1 AIFSTSAQDVALLRE
16 ASHFSERR
24 TSPTFLNK
32 QSYQEKIFCK
42 KKKQFLKKR
51 IFFGIE
57 ATSKCEASVSSHA
70 AIEQFQTV
78 VKIKKVCS
86 KGVFFEKYPLKMRK
100 FF

>member
-1 AIFSTSAQDVALLRE
+1 LDFWAEYAGI
-16 ASHFSERR
+16 
-24 TSPTFLNK
+24 PNK
-32 QSYQEKIFCK
+32 QSYQEKNFWK

-57 ATSKCEASVSSHA
+57 ATGKCEASVSSHA

-86 KGVFFEKYPLKMRK
+86 KGVFF
-100 FF
+100 